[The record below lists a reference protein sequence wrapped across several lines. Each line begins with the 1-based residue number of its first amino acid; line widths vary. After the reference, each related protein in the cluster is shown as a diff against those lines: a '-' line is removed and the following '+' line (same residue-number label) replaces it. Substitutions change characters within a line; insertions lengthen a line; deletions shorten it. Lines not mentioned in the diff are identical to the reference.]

1 MKRNNKKALYESIM
15 SSVAREVKRA
25 LNENNIDD
33 KDFIKN
39 NFKELLSSVR
49 GIGNDKLNNHIV
61 SHYAHCVDEPEHYV
75 ALIDAIG
82 QMIDDANAGLSKL
95 CDFIEENKEDF
106 LKSIKTNSSTKIYL
120 HQYNQSVKSIKNNLN
135 RFNNIMSELK
145 KIN

>member
-39 NFKELLSSVR
+39 KLKEFLSGVR
-49 GIGNDKLNNHIV
+49 GTGNNKLNNNIV
-61 SHYAHCVDEPEHYV
+61 SHYADCVDEPENYV

-82 QMIDDANAGLSKL
+82 FMINDADAGLSKL

-135 RFNNIMSELK
+135 RFNNIISELK